1 MAAAGCAEPPPSV
14 HRGPI
19 VLITFDALRADV
31 VGGLG
36 GVARLTPNLDAL
48 IEEAAWAGRAVATS
62 SWTVPSMASIFTGLQ
77 PWAHGSWH
85 GEQALLQADLET
97 LPEAL
102 AALGYRTAGF
112 TSSQWL
118 LPEFGYR
125 QGFDSFRLIGD
136 FQGVAAHLSAL
147 DGGADFVW
155 IHILQPH
162 APYRR
167 RKHLLARL
175 ENASPDLPKNMLPQ
189 ELELYYD
196 PRIPLPDDVRRQAWQ
211 LYQVNV
217 AWADLRL
224 GTVLDSL
231 RQSGHWES
239 SVIVVTSDHGEEFGE
254 NRQIL
259 HGGSL
264 HRVLIEVPLVV
275 KLPQSLRGATLEPGD
290 TVANHLLW
298 STLVELAGG
307 TVPMDRA
314 PSLFARSRGGALSEL
329 YQGNGVNSFSL
340 VEGDRQLIW
349 TSRFAP
355 PEPDYYRA
363 RLAKI
368 RQSLEE
374 PLPEELEA
382 IFTRL
387 GRSFSGVPPLMGLPD
402 TPPTW
407 REWQWIET
415 GPAVETPSRST
426 SARRLQR
433 AWTQLNGPDVR
444 PSDVRGRELPRL
456 DDLHLERLRA
466 LGYVDAA
473 DPP

>member
-1 MAAAGCAEPPPSV
+1 
-14 HRGPI
+14 
-19 VLITFDALRADV
+19 LITFDALRADV

-48 IEEAAWAGRAVATS
+48 IEEAAWAGRAVSTS

-85 GEQALLQADLET
+85 ADQAFLQSDLET

-102 AALGYRTAGF
+102 AALGYQTAAF
-112 TSSQWL
+112 TSSEWL
-118 LPEFGYR
+118 TPQFGYR
-125 QGFDSFRLIGD
+125 QGFDSFRIIGD

-167 RKHLLARL
+167 RKHLLSRL
-175 ENASPDLPKNMLPQ
+175 ENASPDLPKNILPQ
-189 ELELYYD
+189 QLELYYD
-196 PRIPLPDDVRRQAWQ
+196 PRIPLPDDVRRKAWQ
-211 LYQVNV
+211 LYQINV

-224 GTVLDSL
+224 GIVLDAL

-254 NRQIL
+254 NGQAL
-259 HGGSL
+259 HGGNL

-275 KLPQSLRGATLEPGD
+275 KLPQSLRGTTLEPGA
-290 TVANHLLW
+290 TVANHRIG
-298 STLVELAGG
+298 STLVQLAGG
-307 TVPMDRA
+307 TPPTGTA
-314 PSLFARSRGGALSEL
+314 PSLFVHSSDGVLSEL
-329 YQGNGVNSFSL
+329 YRRNGTNSFSL
-340 VEGDRQLIW
+340 VESDRQLIW
-349 TSRFAP
+349 TSHFAT

-363 RLAKI
+363 RLTRI
-368 RQSLEE
+368 WQSVEQ
-374 PLPEELEA
+374 PLPDELEA
-382 IFTRL
+382 ISARL
-387 GRSFSGVPPLMGLPD
+387 GRAFSEVPPVMGLPD

-407 REWQWIET
+407 REWQWDET
-415 GPAVETPSRST
+415 GPVVQTPSRPD

-433 AWTQLNGPDVR
+433 AWTQLNGPDLL
-444 PSDVRGRELPRL
+444 PSDVGVRELPQL
-456 DDLHLERLRA
+456 DDEHRERLRA